1 MVRFLST
8 STIRTTTAHNDS
20 IRRIEVTPW
29 DLQHLMVGYIQR
41 GHFPLDI
48 FYPLAGRLA
57 MIENNEDDTA
67 SFFIDCNNQGAQF
80 VHAAADGI
88 TMADILVPIDDPQ
101 IVDSLLLMNNVLNYE
116 GISTPIA
123 GRANN

>member
-20 IRRIEVTPW
+20 IRRIELTPW

-41 GHFPLDI
+41 GLFALDI

-57 MIENNEDDTA
+57 MIENKEKIGKC
-67 SFFIDCNNQGAQF
+67 SFKKKKSS
-80 VHAAADGI
+80 
-88 TMADILVPIDDPQ
+88 ILPYF
-101 IVDSLLLMNNVLNYE
+101 LN
-116 GISTPIA
+116 
-123 GRANN
+123 

>member
-1 MVRFLST
+1 
-8 STIRTTTAHNDS
+8 
-20 IRRIEVTPW
+20 
-29 DLQHLMVGYIQR
+29 MVGYIQR
-41 GHFPLDI
+41 GLLFVKPTSSQEKQLDEENNMIDHLASSFSRALNI

-123 GRANN
+123 GRASN